1 MTPFQTLLVCTLIVF
16 AAKTV
21 AWLLQRRHG
30 NAGIVDAIWAW
41 ALGSLAV
48 VYAVAGSAP
57 ESVRLLLGLMG
68 GVWGLRL
75 GTHLWIRNWG
85 KAEDWRYARFR
96 ADWGARAQFKLFW
109 FFQFQNIFTLM
120 LAASA
125 FTAVAYR
132 PDSPPAWACVLA
144 VLLWLG
150 SVIGEGIA
158 DAQMERFRADPANR
172 GQVCRD
178 GLWRY
183 SRHPN
188 YFFEALHWLAYLP
201 LALGAP
207 YGWTAI
213 FAPLVMAFLL
223 TRLSGMPL
231 LEAEMARRKPG
242 YAEYM
247 RSTSPLIPWFPRH
260 PS

>member
-1 MTPFQTLLVCTLIVF
+1 
-16 AAKTV
+16 
-21 AWLLQRRHG
+21 
-30 NAGIVDAIWAW
+30 
-41 ALGSLAV
+41 
-48 VYAVAGSAP
+48 
-57 ESVRLLLGLMG
+57 
-68 GVWGLRL
+68 
-75 GTHLWIRNWG
+75 
-85 KAEDWRYARFR
+85 
-96 ADWGARAQFKLFW
+96 
-109 FFQFQNIFTLM
+109 
-120 LAASA
+120 
-125 FTAVAYR
+125 
-132 PDSPPAWACVLA
+132 
-144 VLLWLG
+144 
-150 SVIGEGIA
+150 
-158 DAQMERFRADPANR
+158 MERFRADPANR

-188 YFFEALHWLAYLP
+188 YFFEAVHWLAYLP

-207 YGWTAI
+207 YGWTAV